1 MFECGYEKSSVRE
14 ECVRKVMEYICKHHI
29 YLAKD
34 VGLLVGARVDC
45 VKVVQKYMRCGKM
58 KNLNLKK

>member
-1 MFECGYEKSSVRE
+1 ML
-14 ECVRKVMEYICKHHI
+14 IKHHI

-58 KNLNLKK
+58 KNLNSYLKNNDKSYLGGGLISWALRRRH